1 MIHKTK
7 ALDNRMV
14 RANLEELAITFLKI
28 RFVPTSGWGKKE
40 VIQAFFFLF
49 QKISTMA
56 MSKREGGES
65 RNSVTL
71 RAEPYCLKDLK

>member
-7 ALDNRMV
+7 ALNNRMV

-40 VIQAFFFLF
+40 VIQAFFLPLLEN
-49 QKISTMA
+49 KYNGH
-56 MSKREGGES
+56 E
-65 RNSVTL
+65 
-71 RAEPYCLKDLK
+71 